1 MKTSLTT
8 EYPSQDKTEKVSL
21 QYIYCSKIFKSQK
34 GINIPD
40 IFLSRKIRFW
50 HEIRHIGAYWFR
62 QFAYAL
68 FQISFL
74 KAWVP

>member
-1 MKTSLTT
+1 MKISLTT

-21 QYIYCSKIFKSQK
+21 QYIYCLKIFRSQE

-40 IFLSRKIRFW
+40 VFLSKKSDFDTKFM
-50 HEIRHIGAYWFR
+50 YWFR
-62 QFAYAL
+62 QFAPAL

-74 KAWVP
+74 KARVI